1 MRNTIS
7 LFDVITVLLVGY
19 TTVSSVYP
27 PLRAIMKNN
36 TLLVAASMMLW
47 VLLTFLK
54 MPSFYLR
61 PTMHRLITLV
71 FILYSFI
78 APHLFGHGVIGN
90 RYLAISPL
98 FFLYVVYE
106 YNSRAD
112 RGYNNI
118 RIIRLTIPFV
128 VLTLIRTGMGLMSNP
143 FLSRSIKSSGEYSR
157 DLWRQGIGGYEF
169 IYFLAL
175 LFPVLIY
182 LMFYADA
189 FRKKHHERLVGLFGL
204 SVLAVIV
211 LSNYFTA
218 LIAVLL
224 SVLTMIVIRVIDR
237 RRYFAITAL
246 LLSTIIFLLVG
257 TEIVVHVLDLMSVWV
272 GGGLTAKRLMEARY
286 AIVFG
291 NDQIV
296 RTSRWDLIRVSVQS
310 FFQNPFFGTIGNR
323 HINVLSFEVGAGQ
336 HSHIIDTFAFF
347 GFIPGL
353 MQIYIIVQPYF
364 KRLRTGVAREL
375 MASVLVSIAIIF
387 SLNTVTP
394 SMGIVVSLIV
404 PSLYDVLEIQNREYH
419 LERTNN
425 ARNPHCR
432 SG

>member
-1 MRNTIS
+1 
-7 LFDVITVLLVGY
+7 
-19 TTVSSVYP
+19 
-27 PLRAIMKNN
+27 
-36 TLLVAASMMLW
+36 
-47 VLLTFLK
+47 
-54 MPSFYLR
+54 
-61 PTMHRLITLV
+61 
-71 FILYSFI
+71 
-78 APHLFGHGVIGN
+78 
-90 RYLAISPL
+90 
-98 FFLYVVYE
+98 
-106 YNSRAD
+106 
-112 RGYNNI
+112 
-118 RIIRLTIPFV
+118 
-128 VLTLIRTGMGLMSNP
+128 
-143 FLSRSIKSSGEYSR
+143 
-157 DLWRQGIGGYEF
+157 
-169 IYFLAL
+169 

-218 LIAVLL
+218 LIVVLL

-387 SLNTVTP
+387 SLNNVTP